1 MFNVNANS
9 TCILLSL
16 LLSNIIYIE
25 LDWVC
30 AKDDAEWIDVVVAA
44 AAAAAAVGTAWS
56 SFGNKS
62 LERRKVASGANAAFI
77 R

>member
-9 TCILLSL
+9 TCILFS

-30 AKDDAEWIDVVVAA
+30 AKDDSEWIDVVS
-44 AAAAAAVGTAWS
+44 AAAAAAVGTAS
-56 SFGNKS
+56 SSKGNES
-62 LERRKVASGANAAFI
+62 LERRKVASGATAAFV

>member
-25 LDWVC
+25 LNWVC
-30 AKDDAEWIDVVVAA
+30 AKDDTEWIDVVVV
-44 AAAAAAVGTAWS
+44 AAAAVGAAS
-56 SFGNKS
+56 SSKGNKS
-62 LERRKVASGANAAFI
+62 LERRKVASGATAAFV

>member
-9 TCILLSL
+9 TCILLSR

-30 AKDDAEWIDVVVAA
+30 AKDDAESIDVVST
-44 AAAAAAVGTAWS
+44 AVGTAS
-56 SFGNKS
+56 SSKGNKS
-62 LERRKVASGANAAFI
+62 LERRKVASGATAAFV